1 MILIKHQNVKIVF
14 CFETQASFSLYGP
27 AVVLLERAKKSK
39 NIETEPVIDSSWPLK
54 ITTSN
59 HVTKLELHG
68 RITQTTMKFKITTLD
83 NRHHSEHSLLSHR

>member
-1 MILIKHQNVKIVF
+1 MIVIKHQNVGFVF

-27 AVVLLERAKKSK
+27 AGVFLERSKKSK
-39 NIETEPVIDSSWPLK
+39 NIETEPVIDSPWPLK

-68 RITQTTMKFKITTLD
+68 RITQTTMKFKITTPD